1 MGRESEVQRDM
12 SRVVG
17 RTWGSLGA
25 HRTLA
30 VLLRRPEVPT
40 LAVLLRPR
48 SEDLFAKTA
57 DIPRYLGRDIPG
69 HLTLGYPRISTL
81 AVLRAGR
88 PTLADLLPT
97 VSVFDVGESVRR
109 RSHFSS
115 FDLLPKCRTLA
126 QVSPG
131 GVLWGHFLT

>member
-57 DIPRYLGRDIPG
+57 DIPRILNAGISQDIDF
-69 HLTLGYPRISTL
+69 SSL
-81 AVLRAGR
+81 AGGETH
-88 PTLADLLPT
+88 TLADLLPT
-97 VSVFDVGESVRR
+97 GDRAA
-109 RSHFSS
+109 
-115 FDLLPKCRTLA
+115 L
-126 QVSPG
+126 
-131 GVLWGHFLT
+131 